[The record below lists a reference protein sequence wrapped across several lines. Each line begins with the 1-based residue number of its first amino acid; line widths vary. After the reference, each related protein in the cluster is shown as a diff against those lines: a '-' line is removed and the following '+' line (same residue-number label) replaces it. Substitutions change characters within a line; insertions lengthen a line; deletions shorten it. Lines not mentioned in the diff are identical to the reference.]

1 MRLNQSNYKSGTITS
16 TVVLSTLGTTLLL
29 VSTEEKTPDD
39 DMTSLC
45 ETSAIVYIAHAL
57 RLAAAYFHFV
67 LKYEEEES

>member
-29 VSTEEKTPDD
+29 VSPKKPDD